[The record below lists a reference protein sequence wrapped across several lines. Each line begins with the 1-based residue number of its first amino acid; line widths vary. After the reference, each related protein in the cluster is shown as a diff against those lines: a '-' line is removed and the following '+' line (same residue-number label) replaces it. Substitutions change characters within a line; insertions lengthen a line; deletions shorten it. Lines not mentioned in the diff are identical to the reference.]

1 MATVASART
10 SGRPRHAM
18 SYQEQKEQKLEELRQ
33 RKRYANSVAEQ
44 ARCRLEGRV
53 YLKDK
58 TNFDKDRAAKWRK
71 DLPVREG
78 KRLQPK
84 VPVLQSSVPQP
95 LSGGGSTVSRR
106 PEEAPTPRSE
116 GATAEPSVP
125 ADQIARSKTVP
136 SATAPDNRPNG
147 GQRAEGTVPATADKV
162 PVQPAR
168 ESERKQPDSVTEQ
181 KGKMQARHRKA
192 ALSRSSLA
200 VRSEQ
205 VRSLATRSGRP
216 RLPLPASGK
225 AVPGLYRGRVVESKI
240 RSFRSAS
247 QPGEQP
253 EAAAGTRSDLVVR
266 PKEPRDKPW
275 SKGVENRRIPGSDAN
290 AASRGNARGL
300 ATAPRRQKPAT
311 TSVLKI
317 KIDFNQAGNGDAA
330 IVATQTISKRSTAPP
345 LKTPRDTSRPPAW
358 SVAKPQGSHN
368 PIKRT
373 TATAE
378 KRRLQPVS
386 KGRPVKGSDMTP
398 VQKKKPAAEP
408 VKSPW
413 ATVMEGKKQ
422 TETDNEFNQHLSQCV
437 NRIQEG
443 SPSADILQTLEAFT
457 ECAPKPK
464 TFAKYWICLMYL
476 EQRKGLA
483 HDVMAVYEQ
492 AVRSEAQPTE
502 ELRIALADILN
513 TKTPKK
519 PCRGEGEEDGAEAD
533 ATLPLDSVSER
544 GEVVEEDVGRAG
556 EDQESVP
563 APDGTVSLSPR
574 EQGSPSP
581 GAASEPSLCGS
592 DGEASVGA
600 EPTAALNAEQCTGQ
614 WMEPAARHDHPAVE
628 ESEEGCQPPAEVDS
642 KENCKILRN
651 IKIEDLK
658 TPIKQMTPSKGKNR
672 GSSVKYSVKATP
684 RRQNAKNPVHRDNCS
699 SDIKELRFLT
709 PVRRSRRIE
718 HGSEKLP
725 SMLQDHDPCI
735 SSLNDLE
742 HLAGEA
748 TAYAF
753 RVNNALQEFTNIS
766 MD

>member
-10 SGRPRHAM
+10 PGRPRHAM

-84 VPVLQSSVPQP
+84 VPVPHSSVPQP
-95 LSGGGSTVSRR
+95 LSGGGSTVSRH

-116 GATAEPSVP
+116 GPT
-125 ADQIARSKTVP
+125 ADQIARPKTVP
-136 SATAPDNRPNG
+136 SATAPNG
-147 GQRAEGTVPATADKV
+147 GQRAKGTVPATSDKV

-168 ESERKQPDSVTEQ
+168 ESERKPPGQQPDSVTEQ

-216 RLPLPASGK
+216 RLPLPAFGK

-240 RSFRSAS
+240 QSFRSAS
-247 QPGEQP
+247 QPGERP
-253 EAAAGTRSDLVVR
+253 AVAAATRSDLVVR
-266 PKEPRDKPW
+266 HKEPRDKPW
-275 SKGVENRRIPGSDAN
+275 SKGVETRRVPGSDAN
-290 AASRGNARGL
+290 AAPRGNARGL
-300 ATAPRRQKPAT
+300 ATASRRQKPAT

-358 SVAKPQGSHN
+358 SVSKPQGSHN
-368 PIKRT
+368 PIPIKRT

-378 KRRLQPVS
+378 KRRLQLVS

-408 VKSPW
+408 EKSPC
-413 ATVMEGKKQ
+413 ATVMEGKNQ
-422 TETDNEFNQHLSQCV
+422 TEADNEFNQHLSQCV
-437 NRIQEG
+437 NSIQEG
-443 SPSADILQTLEAFT
+443 SPSADILQTLAAFT

-513 TKTPKK
+513 ATTPKK

-533 ATLPLDSVSER
+533 ATLPLDSVSEQ
-544 GEVVEEDVGRAG
+544 GAVVEEDVGRAG
-556 EDQESVP
+556 EDQVTVP

-574 EQGSPSP
+574 EQRSPSP
-581 GAASEPSLCGS
+581 GAASEPSLCGG

-600 EPTAALNAEQCTGQ
+600 EPTAALDTEQCTGQ
-614 WMEPAARHDHPAVE
+614 GMEPAAGQDHPAVE
-628 ESEEGCQPPAEVDS
+628 ESEEGCQPQADVDS

-658 TPIKQMTPSKGKNR
+658 TPIKPMMTPSKGKNR
-672 GSSVKYSVKATP
+672 GSSVKYSVKPTP
-684 RRQNAKNPVHRDNCS
+684 RRQNAKNSVHRDNCS

>member
-437 NRIQEG
+437 NRIQE
-443 SPSADILQTLEAFT
+443 
-457 ECAPKPK
+457 
-464 TFAKYWICLMYL
+464 
-476 EQRKGLA
+476 
-483 HDVMAVYEQ
+483 
-492 AVRSEAQPTE
+492 PTE